1 MPMSGSNPARIDLSV
16 SPEPIF
22 QMTTRYWVSKTLMS
36 AVELEVFTKLSGN
49 RHVTFDEI
57 QNYILEMDKRPA
69 EVFVTALVSL
79 GLLEVAKMEDND
91 TNKQKQYS
99 NSQLSEVYLDKN
111 KPTYIGDFI
120 GMFLYLFM
128 ASFNCSAFLL

>member
-22 QMTTRYWVSKTLMS
+22 QMTTGYWVSKTLMS

-49 RHVTFDEI
+49 SHVTFDEI

-91 TNKQKQYS
+91 TNKQK
-99 NSQLSEVYLDKN
+99 
-111 KPTYIGDFI
+111 
-120 GMFLYLFM
+120 
-128 ASFNCSAFLL
+128 